1 MRVLA
6 IQSTGDQT
14 SVSVIN
20 NDDILTYSLD
30 HERKDRPDWNKMLQN
45 IGLGMSFTLNDIDL
59 FAYANSTGS
68 YTATRSVA
76 SYLKGISVALN
87 QPLMAISA
95 NNIDELSAD
104 SIAKLALDQ
113 FKQSDYDKSFF
124 DPDEA
129 NPIYASDP
137 QYKKINE

>member
-87 QPLMAISA
+87 QPLIAISA

-104 SIAKLALDQ
+104 SISATT
-113 FKQSDYDKSFF
+113 S
-124 DPDEA
+124 
-129 NPIYASDP
+129 
-137 QYKKINE
+137 

>member
-1 MRVLA
+1 MQKHNFKKIAL
-6 IQSTGDQT
+6 
-14 SVSVIN
+14 
-20 NDDILTYSLD
+20 
-30 HERKDRPDWNKMLQN
+30 
-45 IGLGMSFTLNDIDL
+45 
-59 FAYANSTGS
+59 
-68 YTATRSVA
+68 
-76 SYLKGISVALN
+76 ISVFIIL
-87 QPLMAISA
+87 SA

-113 FKQSDYDKSFF
+113 FKQSDYDKSCF

>member
-87 QPLMAISA
+87 QPLIAISA
-95 NNIDELSAD
+95 DNIDELSAD
-104 SIAKLALDQ
+104 SVAKLALNQ
-113 FKQSDYDKSFF
+113 FIQSDYDKSFF

>member
-1 MRVLA
+1 
-6 IQSTGDQT
+6 
-14 SVSVIN
+14 
-20 NDDILTYSLD
+20 
-30 HERKDRPDWNKMLQN
+30 MLQN
-45 IGLGMSFTLNDIDL
+45 IGLGMSFTFNDIDL

-87 QPLMAISA
+87 QPLIAISA

-104 SIAKLALDQ
+104 SVAKLALDQ
-113 FKQSDYDKSFF
+113 FKKSDYDKSCF

>member
-1 MRVLA
+1 
-6 IQSTGDQT
+6 
-14 SVSVIN
+14 
-20 NDDILTYSLD
+20 
-30 HERKDRPDWNKMLQN
+30 
-45 IGLGMSFTLNDIDL
+45 
-59 FAYANSTGS
+59 
-68 YTATRSVA
+68 
-76 SYLKGISVALN
+76 
-87 QPLMAISA
+87 MAISA

-113 FKQSDYDKSFF
+113 FKQSDYDKSCF

>member
-87 QPLMAISA
+87 QPLIAISA

-104 SIAKLALDQ
+104 SVAKLALDQ
-113 FKQSDYDKSFF
+113 FKQSDYDKSCF

>member
-113 FKQSDYDKSFF
+113 FKQSDYDKLCF